1 MTLTSTAATALTLL
15 WRRLTGLGFNVLAH
29 HGVKGQKWGVRNGP
43 PYPIDRLKN
52 AGGQSMIAVEH
63 TELTGPPNGITQTTN
78 GKGGIDRNYYDGAG
92 KQTKQISN
100 NDHGHPKQHGFG
112 KHGEHAHDY
121 IYDENGDLIE
131 RPIRDLTDEEREEN
145 DDIL

>member
-1 MTLTSTAATALTLL
+1 MVRAESIVITTT
-15 WRRLTGLGFNVLAH
+15 VLA
-29 HGVKGQKWGVRNGP
+29 
-43 PYPIDRLKN
+43 
-52 AGGQSMIAVEH
+52 S
-63 TELTGPPNGITQTTN
+63 
-78 GKGGIDRNYYDGAG
+78 
-92 KQTKQISN
+92 KQISN

>member
-1 MTLTSTAATALTLL
+1 MESH
-15 WRRLTGLGFNVLAH
+15 RRRMV
-29 HGVKGQKWGVRNGP
+29 
-43 PYPIDRLKN
+43 
-52 AGGQSMIAVEH
+52 
-63 TELTGPPNGITQTTN
+63 
-78 GKGGIDRNYYDGAG
+78 KGGIDRNYYDGAG